1 MSHAVV
7 LMLWVMASSFL
18 PAQAQAQNVIPLP
31 VEVGNLKK
39 EVKNL
44 ENEVGGVKKELRT
57 LKDRGIKT
65 LSDEIDEIDRNLREV
80 RRSSA
85 GTRGPRGEKGP
96 QGDRG
101 LRGAQG
107 PQGEKGPQGEQGPPG
122 KQGPQGAPGSRGPR
136 GSAGSIAGRA
146 VTLGTTTRG
155 TGQMLLKNRRE
166 REVVLAFVESGSD
179 SGYLG
184 IADSGGSQRVI
195 LKVEKG
201 QGVVAV
207 DGTAIHD
214 YAEILDL
221 ATREGIRAGS
231 VVAWDPDASGL
242 VPASVSNARRVVGV
256 ISGAGKFRPG
266 MVIGSRTDGSK
277 DFPVAVSGVIYARV
291 SGEAGPVEPGDLLV
305 PSSAA
310 GVGMRAADPRA
321 TAGTVFGKALEPWS
335 GAGEGL
341 VLMLVMNR

>member
-1 MSHAVV
+1 MSHLVV
-7 LMLWVMASSFL
+7 LMLWVMASSL
-18 PAQAQAQNVIPLP
+18 LQAQARAQSSIPMD
-31 VEVGNLKK
+31 VENLI
-39 EVKNL
+39 E
-44 ENEVGGVKKELRT
+44 EVGGIKEEVRGIKDDLRT
-57 LKDRGIKT
+57 LKDSGI
-65 LSDEIDEIDRNLREV
+65 
-80 RRSSA
+80 
-85 GTRGPRGEKGP
+85 
-96 QGDRG
+96 
-101 LRGAQG
+101 
-107 PQGEKGPQGEQGPPG
+107 
-122 KQGPQGAPGSRGPR
+122 
-136 GSAGSIAGRA
+136 GSIGGEGLS
-146 VTLGTTTRG
+146 LGTTTEGRG
-155 TGQMLLKNRRE
+155 QIVVKNRSGRN
-166 REVVLAFVESGSD
+166 VVLALARSGLN

-184 IADSGGSQRVI
+184 IADRSGNQQVI
-195 LKVEKG
+195 LTVDEKG
-201 QGVVAV
+201 NGVVEV
-207 DGTAIHD
+207 KGRVLVNGKKVRVHD

-221 ATREGIRAGS
+221 ATRDGIRAGS

-242 VPASVSNARRVVGV
+242 VPASASNARRVVGV

>member
-18 PAQAQAQNVIPLP
+18 PAQAWAQNVVPLP

-39 EVKNL
+39 EV
-44 ENEVGGVKKELRT
+44 GGIKKEIRDIRGDLRT
-57 LKDRGIKT
+57 LEDSGI
-65 LSDEIDEIDRNLREV
+65 
-80 RRSSA
+80 SS
-85 GTRGPRGEKGP
+85 
-96 QGDRG
+96 
-101 LRGAQG
+101 
-107 PQGEKGPQGEQGPPG
+107 
-122 KQGPQGAPGSRGPR
+122 
-136 GSAGSIAGRA
+136 GSAGNNAGRG
-146 VTLGTTTRG
+146 VSLGTITGGRG
-155 TGQMLLKNRRE
+155 QLVLKNSSGE
-166 REVVLAFVESGSD
+166 TGVLARVEEGSD

-184 IADSGGSQRVI
+184 LADRDGNPRVI
-195 LKVEKG
+195 LKLENGKG
-201 QGVVAV
+201 AVGV
-207 DGTAIHD
+207 DGRIVVNGRVVRD